1 MHTQHENP
9 HRTLRRKRA
18 TQWSCQKPRLALG
31 QKRSAPREVHQAR
44 EAPLNAWTKRW
55 PKGHARNPTLH
66 LDKGGGCG
74 APRTPLST
82 EERPTPEKEG
92 SPPRQTGRIGA
103 TSSMHPGCPKHAV
116 GALCTPKAFCTHEV
130 ARLVASETKAHRGD
144 IPART
149 WRTEHAGR
157 VHAPRCT
164 PRGKPSARRG
174 PRRPARTVVRTKVHT
189 RGKVGTCAHQG
200 GWVTSK
206 PHFEARQPPVKHS
219 DRKTRPKG
227 AAAETPLVTWDGPT
241 RASPW

>member
-1 MHTQHENP
+1 M
-9 HRTLRRKRA
+9 
-18 TQWSCQKPRLALG
+18 
-31 QKRSAPREVHQAR
+31 HQAR
-44 EAPLNAWTKRW
+44 EPPLNAWTKRW

-144 IPART
+144 YP
-149 WRTEHAGR
+149 
-157 VHAPRCT
+157 CT
-164 PRGKPSARRG
+164 HVANRARRT
-174 PRRPARTVVRTKVHT
+174 RARTKVHT
-189 RGKVGTCAHQG
+189 PGKTERAARPEASCTHGGAHQG
-200 GWVTSK
+200 AHPGQSGHV
-206 PHFEARQPPVKHS
+206 
-219 DRKTRPKG
+219 
-227 AAAETPLVTWDGPT
+227 
-241 RASPW
+241 RAPRRVGHQ